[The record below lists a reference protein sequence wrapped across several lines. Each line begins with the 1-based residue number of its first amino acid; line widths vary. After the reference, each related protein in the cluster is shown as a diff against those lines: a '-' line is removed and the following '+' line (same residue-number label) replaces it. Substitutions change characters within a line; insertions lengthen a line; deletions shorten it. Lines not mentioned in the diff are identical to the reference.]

1 MFDRGICRNC
11 FKKKRRCA
19 ILNFANGNLDF
30 IWNGNNKMKRT
41 LVISILLMLGG
52 CASIAPEQITPRD
65 LLLDQI
71 EGKSNVRV
79 SGSNEQIIK
88 NEDLKLAVESAIL
101 SSQLFSGMGR
111 NLNVNVSV
119 LSIKNPM
126 FGMDLTA
133 EARVRWQIFNADSKE
148 EIFNSVFSSSH
159 TSTVGDHV
167 VAVQR
172 LKMANQEALRK
183 NIEMALKAIS
193 KDLTQ

>member
-1 MFDRGICRNC
+1 
-11 FKKKRRCA
+11 
-19 ILNFANGNLDF
+19 
-30 IWNGNNKMKRT
+30 MKRA
-41 LVISILLMLGG
+41 LAISILLILGG
-52 CASIAPEQITPRD
+52 CASITPEQITPRD
-65 LLLDQI
+65 LLLDQV

-88 NEDLKLAVESAIL
+88 NEDLKLAVESAII

-111 NLNVNVSV
+111 NLNVSVSV

-133 EARVRWQIFNADSKE
+133 EARVRWQILNADSKE
-148 EIFNSVFSSSH
+148 EIFNAVFSSSH

-172 LKMANQEALRK
+172 MKMANQEALRK
-183 NIEMALKAIS
+183 NIEIALKAIS
-193 KDLTQ
+193 KDLTK

>member
-1 MFDRGICRNC
+1 
-11 FKKKRRCA
+11 
-19 ILNFANGNLDF
+19 
-30 IWNGNNKMKRT
+30 MKRA
-41 LVISILLMLGG
+41 LAISILLILGG

-65 LLLDQI
+65 LLLDQV

-111 NLNVNVSV
+111 NLNVSVSV

-172 LKMANQEALRK
+172 MKMANQEALRK
-183 NIEMALKAIS
+183 NIEIALKAIS
-193 KDLTQ
+193 KDLTK

>member
-1 MFDRGICRNC
+1 
-11 FKKKRRCA
+11 
-19 ILNFANGNLDF
+19 
-30 IWNGNNKMKRT
+30 MKRA
-41 LVISILLMLGG
+41 LAISILLILGG

-65 LLLDQI
+65 LLLDQV
-71 EGKSNVRV
+71 EGKSKVRV

-88 NEDLKLAVESAIL
+88 NEDLKLAVESAII

-111 NLNVNVSV
+111 NLNVSVSV

-133 EARVRWQIFNADSKE
+133 EARVRWQIVNADSKE
-148 EIFNSVFSSSH
+148 EIFNAVFSSSH

-172 LKMANQEALRK
+172 MKMANQEALRK
-183 NIEMALKAIS
+183 NIEIALKAIS
-193 KDLTQ
+193 KDLTK

>member
-1 MFDRGICRNC
+1 
-11 FKKKRRCA
+11 
-19 ILNFANGNLDF
+19 
-30 IWNGNNKMKRT
+30 MKRA
-41 LVISILLMLGG
+41 LAISILLILGG

-65 LLLDQI
+65 LLLDQV

-88 NEDLKLAVESAIL
+88 NEDLKLAVESAII

-111 NLNVNVSV
+111 NLNVSVSV

-133 EARVRWQIFNADSKE
+133 EARVRWQIVNADSKE
-148 EIFNSVFSSSH
+148 EIFNAVFSSSH
-159 TSTVGDHV
+159 ASTVGDHV

-172 LKMANQEALRK
+172 MKMANQEALRK
-183 NIEMALKAIS
+183 NIEIALKAIS
-193 KDLTQ
+193 KDLKK

>member
-1 MFDRGICRNC
+1 
-11 FKKKRRCA
+11 
-19 ILNFANGNLDF
+19 
-30 IWNGNNKMKRT
+30 MKRA
-41 LVISILLMLGG
+41 LAISILLILGG

-65 LLLDQI
+65 LLLDQV

-88 NEDLKLAVESAIL
+88 NEDLKLAVESAII

-111 NLNVNVSV
+111 NLNVSVSV

-133 EARVRWQIFNADSKE
+133 EARVRWQILNADSKE
-148 EIFNSVFSSSH
+148 EIFNAVFSSSH

-172 LKMANQEALRK
+172 MKMANQEALRK
-183 NIEMALKAIS
+183 NIEIALKAIS
-193 KDLTQ
+193 KDLTK

>member
-1 MFDRGICRNC
+1 
-11 FKKKRRCA
+11 
-19 ILNFANGNLDF
+19 
-30 IWNGNNKMKRT
+30 MKRA
-41 LVISILLMLGG
+41 LAISILLILGG

-65 LLLDQI
+65 LLLDQV

-88 NEDLKLAVESAIL
+88 NEDLKLAVESAII

-111 NLNVNVSV
+111 NLNVSVSV

-133 EARVRWQIFNADSKE
+133 EARVRWQIVNADSKE
-148 EIFNSVFSSSH
+148 EIFNAVFSSSH

-172 LKMANQEALRK
+172 MKMANQEALRK
-183 NIEMALKAIS
+183 NIEIALKAIS
-193 KDLTQ
+193 KDLTK

>member
-1 MFDRGICRNC
+1 MLRSIT
-11 FKKKRRCA
+11 
-19 ILNFANGNLDF
+19 IL
-30 IWNGNNKMKRT
+30 
-41 LVISILLMLGG
+41 ILMMLGG
-52 CASIAPEQITPRD
+52 CASIAPEQIIPRD
-65 LLLDQI
+65 LSLNQV

-101 SSQLFSGMGR
+101 SSQLFSNTGR
-111 NLNVNVSV
+111 NLNVSVSV

-126 FGMDLTA
+126 FGLDLTA

-148 EIFNSVFSSSH
+148 EIFNAIFSSSH
-159 TSTVGDHV
+159 TSTVSDNI
-167 VAVQR
+167 VAAQR

-193 KDLTQ
+193 NNLAK